1 MRKAG
6 VVGPLS
12 LVAAIVVG
20 ALTGCSTSGAG
31 AGANGPCD
39 SPGVTA
45 DQVKFGFIFSDTGT
59 GSEALSSA
67 RLGVDAR
74 IGLANEAGGVN
85 GRRVTYDWRDDG
97 ASPATNVRV
106 TQDLSSS
113 TFGLVGV
120 TSSIGGSLDSLEK
133 EGVPYVGL
141 TQPSYAKYPNVFAHL
156 YDAAPETIGRYFQAN
171 GGTKVAMVSTGGSA
185 FTEEVAGR
193 YRSAFEAV
201 GLQVAPLIPFA
212 ASVDSP
218 ARVAQQIAGSGANA
232 LMGFTTVDDLAAI
245 VQATRQA
252 NLALTS
258 TVSTSGYDR
267 GVLASTGPALRGVSF
282 PVYFHPFEAGGP
294 AIDRYRD
301 AMTRFAPQ
309 AVQPEEKFAMYG
321 YIYADMFLRGLELA
335 GDCPTRE
342 GFISALRNVTDY
354 DAGGLIEA
362 TDLRT
367 NATTPLQCAA
377 FVQVNPAGDAFQVVR
392 ERLCA
397 NGQGN

>member
-1 MRKAG
+1 MRKSG
-6 VVGPLS
+6 VAGPLG
-12 LVAAIVVG
+12 LAVVIVAA
-20 ALTGCSTSGAG
+20 ALTACSTSGAG

-45 DQVKFGFIFSDTGT
+45 DQVKFGFVFSDTGT

-74 IGLANEAGGVN
+74 IGLVNEEGGVK
-85 GRRVTYDWRDDG
+85 GRHIIYDWRDDA
-97 ASPATNVRV
+97 ASPSTNVRV
-106 TQDLSSS
+106 TQALSSS

-120 TSSIGGSLDSLEK
+120 TSSSGGSLDALAK
-133 EGVPYVGL
+133 EGVPYIGL
-141 TQPSYAKYPNVFAHL
+141 TQPSYAKYPNVFANV
-156 YDAAPETIGRYFQAN
+156 YDAAPETIGRYFLAN
-171 GGTKVAMVSTGGSA
+171 GGTKVAMVSTGGA
-185 FTEEVAGR
+185 TFTVDLAAR
-193 YRSAFEAV
+193 YRSAFESI

-212 ASVDSP
+212 ASADSP
-218 ARVAQQIAGSGANA
+218 ARVAQQIADSGANA

-267 GVLASTGPALRGVSF
+267 GVLASAGPALSGVSF
-282 PVYFHPFEAGGP
+282 PVYFRPFEAGGP
-294 AIDRYRD
+294 AIDRYRA
-301 AMTRFAPQ
+301 AMARFAPQ

-321 YIYADMFLRGLELA
+321 YIYADMFVRGLELA

-342 GFISALRNVTDY
+342 GFMNALRNVTDY
-354 DAGGLIEA
+354 DAGGLIEP
-362 TDLRT
+362 TNLRT
-367 NATTPLQCAA
+367 NPTTPLQCAA
-377 FVQVNPAGDAFQVVR
+377 FVQVNPAGDAFRVVR

-397 NGQGN
+397 NGQGT